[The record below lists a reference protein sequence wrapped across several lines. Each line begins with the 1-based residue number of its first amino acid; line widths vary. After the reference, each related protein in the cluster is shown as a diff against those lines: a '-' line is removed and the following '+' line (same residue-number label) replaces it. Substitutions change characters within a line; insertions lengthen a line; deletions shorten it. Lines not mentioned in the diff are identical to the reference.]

1 MNLIK
6 STGTFSFFTI
16 ISRILGYLRDI
27 FIAIFLGVGPLADVF
42 FVAFRIPSTFRRLFS
57 EGAFNSAFVP
67 SYMVELSK
75 GKQNQSDEFANNIF
89 NLLILVLFFIVIVVE
104 IFMPFFVFL
113 IAPGFDGDSQK
124 MDLAISLTRIT
135 FPFLF
140 FVSLASFFS
149 AIINSHNRFAITSA
163 APIILNIMLV
173 GVLFYGKFLN
183 DQLVFYLSYAVTM
196 SGIIQ
201 LIFLYIFVKKF
212 YLPKVTFKIKI
223 DEKVKFFFKKLIP
236 SIFSSGVTQI
246 NILVGTIIA
255 SFQTSAVSYLY
266 YADRIYQ
273 INLAIAGI
281 AIGTVILPQLSNH
294 IQNKK
299 KDEIVLIQN
308 KALELS
314 LFLSIPAS
322 IALLIAS
329 EQIVSALF
337 GYGSF
342 DENGV
347 KNSAK
352 ALFYF
357 SLGLP
362 AFSLIKIFSSFF
374 FARNNTKIPFYIS
387 LISVLLNISISIF
400 YFKSVGFIIIPIATS
415 ISSWFNSILLFI
427 FLKKDN
433 LFNFNLLFINRFL
446 KILIAAIIMGIFFN
460 YLINFFYSNLAY
472 EQNFKSAYL
481 IGTVLLALIF
491 YLLIAVLIKAF
502 KISDIKLKY

>member
-16 ISRILGYLRDI
+16 ISRVLGYLRDI
-27 FIAIFLGVGPLADVF
+27 LIAIFLGTGPLADAF
-42 FVAFRIPSTFRRLFS
+42 FVAFRIPNTFRRLFS
-57 EGAFNSAFVP
+57 EGTFNAAFVP
-67 SYMVELSK
+67 SYAAELSQ
-75 GKQNQSDEFANNIF
+75 GKDQSDKFANNVF
-89 NLLILVLFFIVIVVE
+89 NLLVIGLFFLVIVIE
-104 IFMPFFVFL
+104 IFMPIFVFL

-124 MDLAISLTRIT
+124 MELAINLTRIT

-149 AIINSHNRFAITSA
+149 AILNSHNRFAVASA
-163 APIILNIMLV
+163 APIILNIMLI
-173 GVLFYGKFLN
+173 GVLFFSNFLN
-183 DQLVFYLSYAVTM
+183 DKLIFYLSLAVTI

-201 LIFLYIFVKKF
+201 LVFLYIFVKKF
-212 YLPKVTFKIKI
+212 YLPKLSFRINI
-223 DEKVKFFFKKLIP
+223 DEKVKRFFKKLLP

-246 NILVGTIIA
+246 NILIGTIIA
-255 SFQTSAVSYLY
+255 SFQASAVSYLY

-281 AIGTVILPQLSNH
+281 AIGTIILPQLSKY
-294 IQNKK
+294 IQNDQ
-299 KDEIVLIQN
+299 KDEIILIQN

-322 IALLIAS
+322 LALLISS
-329 EQIVSALF
+329 EEIISALF

-342 DENGV
+342 SEESV

-362 AFSLIKIFSSFF
+362 AFSLIKVFSSFF
-374 FARNNTKIPFYIS
+374 FARHNTKTPFYIS
-387 LISVLLNISISIF
+387 LVSVLLNILISIY

-415 ISSWFNSILLFI
+415 LSSWFNSIILFL
-427 FLKKDN
+427 FLKKNN
-433 LFNFNLLFINRFL
+433 LFNFNLVFVNRFIR
-446 KILIAAIIMGIFFN
+446 ILCAAIIMSIFLD
-460 YLINFFYSNLAY
+460 YLINFFGSNLTY
-472 EQNFKSAYL
+472 DQDLKSIYL
-481 IGTVLLALIF
+481 IGIVFLGLIS
-491 YLLIAVLIKAF
+491 YLLTAILIKAF